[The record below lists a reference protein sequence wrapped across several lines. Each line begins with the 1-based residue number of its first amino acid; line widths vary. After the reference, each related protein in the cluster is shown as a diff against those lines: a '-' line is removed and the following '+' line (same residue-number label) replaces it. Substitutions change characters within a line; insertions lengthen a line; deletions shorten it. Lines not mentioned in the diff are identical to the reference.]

1 MTSSGRRYL
10 VEKTITDPS
19 ILFMQNSVLIHTGQ
33 QKDIDKL
40 HERIH
45 ELEAM
50 LIDDPASSSPSGMP
64 RVALDALRL
73 AVFLLLLAGIR
84 VNPRCS

>member
-1 MTSSGRRYL
+1 
-10 VEKTITDPS
+10 
-19 ILFMQNSVLIHTGQ
+19 MQNSVLIHSGQ

-50 LIDDPASSSPSGMP
+50 LIDDPAPSPPSGMP
-64 RVALDALRL
+64 QVALDALRL

-84 VNPRCS
+84 VTPRCS